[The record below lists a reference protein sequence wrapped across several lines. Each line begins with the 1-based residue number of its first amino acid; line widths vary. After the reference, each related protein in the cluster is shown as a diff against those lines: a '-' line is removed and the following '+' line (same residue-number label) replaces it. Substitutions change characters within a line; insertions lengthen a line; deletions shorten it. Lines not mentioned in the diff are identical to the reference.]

1 MKKEHLP
8 MHDSLVY
15 IMINKKY
22 NFLYN
27 VKKVNTD
34 DNPWLPR
41 ISINSV
47 SNMIKSVGLYN
58 ITYKKY
64 TNAAGFEA
72 IYISKA
78 EKVKTK

>member
-1 MKKEHLP
+1 
-8 MHDSLVY
+8 
-15 IMINKKY
+15 MINKKH

>member
-1 MKKEHLP
+1 MEKGHLQ
-8 MHDSLVY
+8 MHDALVN
-15 IMINKKY
+15 IMINKKH